1 MIKRQFLHMV
11 GSFVEVADQIQH
23 ITPSQFEHIIKDPHH
38 SLLKQLY
45 ALEKEIYEVRM
56 SQEGTEPGTKKK
68 KEVEELKSEEVKK
81 KDPVKPDKPKL
92 EEPRKDP
99 VKADKPK
106 SEETRKDPVKPDTK
120 QEKSEETRK
129 DPVKQ
134 DKPKL
139 EETRKD
145 PVKPD
150 AKKDTKQK
158 PKKEDE
164 KQVELDKNPVSEDMT
179 WEDTSEPLCMKKRSI
194 PKHIR
199 TLVWNKY
206 IGADNANAK
215 CVSCKEERID
225 CRSFHCGHVLS
236 EAKGGDLTITNLRPI
251 CSHCNLSMG
260 TRSMN
265 EFTLEFFG
273 WEI

>member
-23 ITPSQFEHIIKDPHH
+23 ITPNQFEHIIKDPHH

-56 SQEGTEPGTKKK
+56 SQEGIEPGTKKK
-68 KEVEELKSEEVKK
+68 KEVEELKPEEVKK
-81 KDPVKPDKPKL
+81 KDAVKPTDKPKQEETKKDPVKPTDKPKQEETKKDPVKPTDKPKL
-92 EEPRKDP
+92 EDPKNSKKD
-99 VKADKPK
+99 
-106 SEETRKDPVKPDTK
+106 TVKPD
-120 QEKSEETRK
+120 
-129 DPVKQ
+129 DIKQ
-134 DKPKL
+134 D
-139 EETRKD
+139 D
-145 PVKPD
+145 S
-150 AKKDTKQK
+150 KKDLKKK

-164 KQVELDKNPVSEDMT
+164 KTTELDKNPVTEDIV

-215 CVSCKEERID
+215 CISCKEERID
-225 CRSFHCGHVLS
+225 CRNFHCGHVLS

-273 WEI
+273 WEV

>member
-23 ITPSQFEHIIKDPHH
+23 ITPNQFEQIMKEPQH

-56 SQEGTEPGTKKK
+56 AQEGIEPGKVDTKKK
-68 KEVEELKSEEVKK
+68 PKKDIEEMKKETKPEETKKETKPEETKPEETKKEETKK
-81 KDPVKPDKPKL
+81 KDTVKPI
-92 EEPRKDP
+92 
-99 VKADKPK
+99 
-106 SEETRKDPVKPDTK
+106 DT
-120 QEKSEETRK
+120 
-129 DPVKQ
+129 KQ

-139 EETRKD
+139 EETKHSKKE
-145 PVKPD
+145 VTKPD
-150 AKKDTKQK
+150 ETKPDETKKDKKK
-158 PKKEDE
+158 PKKEEE
-164 KQVELDKNPVSEDMT
+164 KTNELDKTTPVTEDIT
-179 WEDTSEPLCMKKRSI
+179 WDDTAEPLCMKKRAI

-199 TLVWNKY
+199 TLVWNKH

-215 CVSCKEERID
+215 CISCKEERID
-225 CRSFHCGHVLS
+225 CRNFHCGHVLS
-236 EAKGGDLTITNLRPI
+236 ESKGGDLTITNLRPI

-273 WEI
+273 WEV